1 MFLGHLHRFD
11 HHLRS
16 AVAKCRINATG
27 VKPAHAVLAKNLFP
41 VDIALLDLAGGR
53 IAAIRHTFGAPNT
66 KAALGKIKAIAH
78 RATDTIIIAP
88 LDVIHIHAAL
98 HDKILHQPTDLI
110 IGESGD
116 NARLQTETTPKTT
129 RHVIFAAAF
138 PHIEIPSRA
147 HTAIA
152 GIKAQHDFP
161 QRNHVVPALVGGLNF
176 KNGHRPRRL

>member
-1 MFLGHLHRFD
+1 MFLGHLHGFD

-16 AVAKCRINATG
+16 AAAKCRINATG

-41 VDIALLDLAGGR
+41 VDIALVDLASGR
-53 IAAIRHTFGAPNT
+53 IAAIRYTFGAPNT

-78 RATDTIIIAP
+78 RATDTIVIAP
-88 LDVIHIHAAL
+88 LNVIYIHATL
-98 HDKILHQPTDLI
+98 HDEILHQPANLVVSKCRDDT
-110 IGESGD
+110 GF
-116 NARLQTETTPKTT
+116 QPETTPQTA

-147 HTAIA
+147 HAAIA

-161 QRNHVVPALVGGLNF
+161 QRNHVVPALIGGLNF